1 MIQGG
6 KAKNNN
12 KLKHKNKNEGK
23 YAVCILL
30 MNDNKLK
37 YLKAA
42 EVLIYSLK
50 HYGQLTE
57 VDYVC
62 ITPDS

>member
-1 MIQGG
+1 M
-6 KAKNNN
+6 KAT
-12 KLKHKNKNEGK
+12 HKN
-23 YAVCILL
+23 AVCILL

>member
-1 MIQGG
+1 M
-6 KAKNNN
+6 
-12 KLKHKNKNEGK
+12 KHRNENKN
-23 YAVCILL
+23 AVCILL
-30 MNDNKLK
+30 MNDNKFK

-50 HYGQLTE
+50 TYGQLTE

-62 ITPDS
+62 ITPDSQSYITKC

>member
-1 MIQGG
+1 M
-6 KAKNNN
+6 KTT
-12 KLKHKNKNEGK
+12 HKNEGK

-50 HYGQLTE
+50 HYGRLTG

>member
-1 MIQGG
+1 M
-6 KAKNNN
+6 KTT
-12 KLKHKNKNEGK
+12 HKN
-23 YAVCILL
+23 AVCILL

>member
-12 KLKHKNKNEGK
+12 NLKHKN
-23 YAVCILL
+23 AVCILL

>member
-1 MIQGG
+1 M
-6 KAKNNN
+6 
-12 KLKHKNKNEGK
+12 KHKNENKN
-23 YAVCILL
+23 AVCILL

-50 HYGQLTE
+50 TYGQLTE